1 VEVIK
6 LDLLKIVG
14 LNVKYY
20 RYLKHWTQEDL
31 SDNCDFKISYISL
44 IERCE
49 ANMTLKNIEYLAKI
63 LDVSPDKLLVEETAL
78 KAKKLPNRVD
88 LFTN

>member
-1 VEVIK
+1 MDI
-6 LDLLKIVG
+6 LRIVG

-31 SDNCDFKISYISL
+31 SNNCDFKISYISL

-49 ANMTLKNIEYLAKI
+49 ANMTLKNIEYLASVLGI
-63 LDVSPDKLLVEETAL
+63 TPDKLLVEKTAI
-78 KAKKLPNRVD
+78 KAQNLPNRID
-88 LFTN
+88 LFNNH

>member
-1 VEVIK
+1 M
-6 LDLLKIVG
+6 DLLEIVG

-49 ANMTLKNIEYLAKI
+49 ANMTLKNIEYITKI
-63 LDVSPDKLLVEETAL
+63 LDVSPDKLLVEETAF

>member
-1 VEVIK
+1 M
-6 LDLLKIVG
+6 DLLEIVG

-49 ANMTLKNIEYLAKI
+49 ANMTLKNIEYIAKI
-63 LDVSPDKLLVEETAL
+63 LDVSPDKLLVEETAF

>member
-1 VEVIK
+1 M
-6 LDLLKIVG
+6 DLLEIVG

-63 LDVSPDKLLVEETAL
+63 LGVSPDKLLVEETAA

>member
-1 VEVIK
+1 M
-6 LDLLKIVG
+6 DLLEIVD

-49 ANMTLKNIEYLAKI
+49 ANMTLKNIEYIAKI
-63 LDVSPDKLLVEETAL
+63 LDVSPDKLLVEETAI
-78 KAKKLPNRVD
+78 KAKKLPKRVD

>member
-1 VEVIK
+1 MDILEI
-6 LDLLKIVG
+6 LG

-31 SDNCDFKISYISL
+31 SNNCDFKISYISL

-49 ANMTLKNIEYLAKI
+49 ANMTLKNIEYIAKI
-63 LDVSPDKLLVEETAL
+63 LGVSPDKLLVKETAE

-88 LFTN
+88 LYTN

>member
-1 VEVIK
+1 M
-6 LDLLKIVG
+6 DLLEIVG

-49 ANMTLKNIEYLAKI
+49 ANMTLKNIEYIAKI
-63 LDVSPDKLLVEETAL
+63 LDVSPDKLLVEQTAL
-78 KAKKLPNRVD
+78 EAKKLPSRVD

>member
-1 VEVIK
+1 MDI
-6 LDLLKIVG
+6 LKIVG

-49 ANMTLKNIEYLAKI
+49 ANMTLKNIDYIAKI
-63 LDVSPDKLLVEETAL
+63 LDISPDKLLVEKTAII
-78 KAKKLPNRVD
+78 AAQLPNRVD
-88 LFTN
+88 LFDK

>member
-1 VEVIK
+1 MDI
-6 LDLLKIVG
+6 LKILG

-31 SDNCDFKISYISL
+31 SNNCDFKISYISL

-49 ANMTLKNIEYLAKI
+49 ANMTLKNLEYLAKI
-63 LDVSPDKLLVEETAL
+63 LGITPDKLLVEKTAIQ
-78 KAKKLPNRVD
+78 AKTLPNRVD
-88 LFTN
+88 LFND